1 MGGRVCPS
9 RFSPLSGN
17 RDVGDLAGER
27 GHRVEGDGD
36 VHSDLHVPRLR
47 GVHLNGDGRSRRVA
61 DGHRLSAA
69 RGHHVDVGVGEQRL
83 GRSVLRA
90 GDDHILHRH
99 QAHRHELAEIA
110 AAGVVRAEQRC
121 DGGIHVHV
129 RRAGHIRRQHL
140 GERHHASGRKQVGNA
155 RCVQRRHLVGRL
167 HPVLGVERVVQVR
180 GDQGNVAL
188 GDVHRLIPHAHGLGV
203 HAGGDVRKEV
213 SEVHV
218 VADELNPLCRDPAAL
233 GLRVQCV
240 IAAVEAVARHA
251 ARSAPARILEYR
263 DVVAADADHVRLTE
277 VDLHGIGKQADGLG
291 VDRRKDGAQDL
302 HIDPLLHAIER
313 LVSVE
318 ASSVALE
325 ILPALRGVLAG
336 LRTGDLR
343 RVQHVVALEL
353 VVELLVARVGG
364 HALHRSAASVHCGEH
379 LVSALDRVL
388 KKEGA
393 AGRDDVFAFVV
404 AVDFEIVLRHAV
416 ESQFSHFLFTPSL
429 LFRLAACGDAHLA
442 GSQIVIAEAC
452 GRALGE
458 LAAAAQ
464 LEIDRTGL
472 GGRRRGGSQKAVRNG
487 EERVLADGGGEVSFT
502 KAIDVLIVKHDL
514 GEGAVASGGDAETQR
529 FSADSVEL
537 SVLSGKALH
546 LVGVGGIHRR
556 VHVGRSTGSVHIPC
570 ILVLNAGESGTRE
583 LLTSHAQQTCR
594 AVRIRAG
601 GLIASRDV
609 AKLVELVVRD
619 TGFKCSFSDIRHSC
633 SLLPLVALRGR
644 LDAPLFKQTCNAL
657 ALLSAVQSFADEA
670 GLLCVC
676 APFVCRHHRSAAY
689 GEHCVSHQFLA
700 DPVAILVETVG
711 VNARL
716 HIGRDGG
723 ERILADLVLAV
734 AVEGV
739 QRLGYGSLCGI
750 HAALVLR
757 LLHGRELVVYAFQL
771 RAQRLD
777 VDLLIAD
784 GCAGVLAD
792 VAHIHALFVLR
803 VEVEGCRQVARLD
816 AACHDFPVVFTVENI
831 GESRAGL
838 VDQANAQ
845 AVFAQRHDLVA
856 LELRSELFRCFL
868 VHASFHS
875 FFGVLFGL
883 RLSVVQRCRPQ
894 FQRFEF
900 FLHGLERRNA
910 RARDR
915 RGNVIPQNRDA
926 DARPLGKYRVAVFL
940 ILLFYQGLR
949 RHVHAPCPH
958 DLVHQLLG
966 VERVEFSLRHDPCM
980 TIPFHKGKVLRV
992 VGKRSDD
999 SLRRSIGKTVVF
1011 FSRAGVDALGHI
1023 VPVADLWPDVSAQD
1037 GLPHKCQVIPLE
1049 IAVVPLVPV
1058 PSVAHQPQLNAEL
1071 IRAEL
1076 LHYAQLSGIFHSIR
1090 RSFSCSEWHFLFPL
1104 VLKQRP
1110 HPVVIAGGA
1119 AVSRVEHLPCVQEHL
1134 VAFAVLHLKV
1144 LECPAQRVKPL
1155 LVRNAH
1161 AFLERR
1167 LDAVKHSDDLFKN
1180 VIKIYRP
1187 RPVFLRRRILLH
1199 QMPLVQNISDHVE
1212 ALRLFVRQRVDRIR

>member
-17 RDVGDLAGER
+17 RDVGDLAGES

-36 VHSDLHVPRLR
+36 VHSNLEVRRLR
-47 GVHLNGDGRSRRVA
+47 GVHLNGDGRSRGVA
-61 DGHRLSAA
+61 DGHRLSAV
-69 RGHHVDVGVGEQRL
+69 RGHHIDVGIGKQRL

-121 DGGIHVHV
+121 DGGVHVHV

-140 GERHHASGRKQVGNA
+140 GKRHHASGRKQVGNA
-155 RCVQRRHLVGRL
+155 RCVQRRDLVCRL

-180 GDQGNVAL
+180 GDQGSVTL
-188 GDVHRLIPHAHGLGV
+188 GDVHCLIPHAHGLGV
-203 HAGGDVRKEV
+203 HAGGDVCKEIA
-213 SEVHV
+213 EVHV
-218 VADELNPLCRDPAAL
+218 VSDELDPLCRDPTAL
-233 GLRVQCV
+233 GLRVQRV

-251 ARSAPARILEYR
+251 ARSAPARILEHG

-277 VDLHGIGKQADGLG
+277 VDLHSVSKQADRLG
-291 VDRRKDGAQDL
+291 VDRRKNGAQDL
-302 HIDPLLHAIER
+302 HVDSLLHAVER

-318 ASSVALE
+318 TSSVALE
-325 ILPALRGVLAG
+325 VLPALRGVLAG
-336 LRTGDLR
+336 LRAGDLR
-343 RVQHVVALEL
+343 RVQHVVALEF

-364 HALHRSAASVHCGEH
+364 HALHRSTASVHRGDH
-379 LVSALDRVL
+379 LVSAFDRVL

-393 AGRDDVFAFVV
+393 AGRDNVLAFVV
-404 AVDFEIVLRHAV
+404 AVDFKIVLRHAV

-429 LFRLAACGDAHLA
+429 LFRLAACGDTHLA
-442 GSQIVIAEAC
+442 GNQIVIAEAF

-464 LEIDRTGL
+464 LEIDRTCL
-472 GGRRRGGSQKAVRNG
+472 DGRRRSGNQQAVCDG
-487 EERVLADGGGEVSFT
+487 EERVRADGGGEVAFA
-502 KAIDVLIVKHDL
+502 KAIDVLVVKHDL
-514 GEGAVASGGDAETQR
+514 GKGSVASGGNAETQR
-529 FSADSVEL
+529 FGANGVEL
-537 SVLSGKALH
+537 AVLSGKALH
-546 LVGVGGIHRR
+546 LVGVGGVHGR
-556 VHVGRSTGSVHIPC
+556 VHVGRSVGGIHVPC
-570 ILVLNAGESGTRE
+570 VLVLDAGESGARK
-583 LLTSHAQQTCR
+583 LFSLHAQQSCR

-676 APFVCRHHRSAAY
+676 APFVCCHHRSAAY

-700 DPVAILVETVG
+700 DPVAVLVETVG

-716 HIGRDGG
+716 HIGKDGG

-739 QRLGYGSLCGI
+739 QRLGYGSLCGD

-757 LLHGRELVVYAFQL
+757 LLHGRELVVCAFQL
-771 RAQRLD
+771 RAQCID
-777 VDLLIAD
+777 VGVLVAD
-784 GCAGVLAD
+784 GRAGVLAD

-910 RARDR
+910 CARDR

-940 ILLFYQGLR
+940 MFLFYQGLR
-949 RHVHAPCPH
+949 RHVHAPCSH
-958 DLVHQLLG
+958 DLVHQLPG

-999 SLRRSIGKTVVF
+999 SLRRSIGETVVF
-1011 FSRAGVDALGHI
+1011 FSRARVDALGHI
-1023 VPVADLWPDVSAQD
+1023 VSVSDLWPDVGAQD
-1037 GLPHKCQVIPLE
+1037 GLPNKRQVIPFK
-1049 IAVVPLVPV
+1049 IAVVPFVAVSP
-1058 PSVAHQPQLNAEL
+1058 VAHQPQLYSKF

-1076 LHYAQLSGIFHSIR
+1076 LHHAQLAGIFHALR
-1090 RSFSCSEWHFLFPL
+1090 RSFSRSEWHFLFPL
-1104 VLKQRP
+1104 VFEQRP
-1110 HPVVIAGGA
+1110 HPVVIACGA
-1119 AVSRVEHLPCVQEHL
+1119 AIRCVEHLPRIKERL
-1134 VAFAVLHLKV
+1134 VALAVLHLQV
-1144 LECPAQRVKPL
+1144 LECSAQRIKPL

-1161 AFLERR
+1161 AFLERCF
-1167 LDAVKHSDDLFKN
+1167 DAVEHLDNFLKN
-1180 VIKIYRP
+1180 IVKIRRP
-1187 RPVFLRRRILLH
+1187 RPVFFRRGVFLH
-1199 QMPLVQNISDHVE
+1199 QMPLVQNVSDRVE
-1212 ALRLFVRQRVDRIR
+1212 ALRLLMCQRVDRIR